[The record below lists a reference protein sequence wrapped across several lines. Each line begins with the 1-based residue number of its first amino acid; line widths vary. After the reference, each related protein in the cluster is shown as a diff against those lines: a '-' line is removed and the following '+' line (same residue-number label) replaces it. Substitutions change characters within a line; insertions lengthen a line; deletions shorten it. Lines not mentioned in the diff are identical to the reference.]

1 MNNQVLSIVIL
12 VVLVL
17 IVIGY
22 IYYQIKTKGLR
33 KTVIDLIVYAE
44 VCFQKGENVEK
55 FSYVVNALRETLPLP
70 LRFIFTEQNIRKFVQ
85 NIFDEIKNALDYD
98 VGDNLLK

>member
-1 MNNQVLSIVIL
+1 MNNQVLSIV
-12 VVLVL
+12 VLVILAL

-44 VCFQKGENVEK
+44 ACFQKGENTEK
-55 FSYVVNALRETLPLP
+55 FSYVVRTLREALPLP
-70 LRFIFTEQNIRKFVQ
+70 LRFIFTEQNISKFVQ
-85 NIFDEIKNALDYD
+85 NIFNEIKTALDYD
-98 VGDNLLK
+98 KGSNLIK